1 MEQDQDS
8 RDGLWQRHT
17 FEETQEIYTK
27 WADSYDKDVADWGYA
42 TPGRIAMALRLS
54 GANSEKPVLDF
65 GCGTGLS
72 GTALKAAGFSQIDG
86 TDINPEMLKKARE
99 RGIYQHLW
107 QSKPGSLEHVKF
119 GNYPIIVATGVISLG
134 AAPPETLDMLL
145 EILPP
150 GGLFAFSYNQ
160 ATLEDRAYTDRLDI
174 AVLAPDIEIVLEEDG
189 PHLPG
194 KNMTSTVYVLR
205 RT

>member
-8 RDGLWQRHT
+8 GDGLWQRHT
-17 FEETQEIYTK
+17 VEETQKIYAE

-107 QSKPGSLEHVKF
+107 QSEPGSLEHVKF

-145 EILPP
+145 DILPP
-150 GGLFAFSYNQ
+150 GGLIAFSYNQ
-160 ATLEDRAYTDRLDI
+160 ATLQDRAYTDQLDI
-174 AVLAPDIEIVLEEDG
+174 AVLAPDIEMVFEEDG
-189 PHLPG
+189 PHLPA

>member
-1 MEQDQDS
+1 MEQDQDPKN
-8 RDGLWQRHT
+8 GLWQRHT
-17 FEETQEIYTK
+17 VEETQEIYAK
-27 WADSYDKDVADWGYA
+27 WADSYDKDVAEWGYA

-72 GTALKAAGFSQIDG
+72 GMALKAAGFAQIDG

-107 QSKPGSLEHVKF
+107 QSEPGSLEHVKF

-145 EILPP
+145 DILPP

-160 ATLEDRAYTDRLDI
+160 ATLEDRTYTDRLDI
-174 AVLAPDIEIVLEEDG
+174 AVLAPDIEMVFEEDG
-189 PHLPG
+189 PHLPA